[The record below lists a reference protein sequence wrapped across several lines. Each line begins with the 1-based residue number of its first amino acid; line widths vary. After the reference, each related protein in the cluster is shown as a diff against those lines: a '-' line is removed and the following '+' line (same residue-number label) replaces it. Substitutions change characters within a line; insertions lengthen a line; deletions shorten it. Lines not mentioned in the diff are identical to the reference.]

1 MKLFNKACMSLVG
14 ASLLFGQV
22 AFAGDE
28 KQKEEEKKQEQSASQ
43 SQDMKQVE
51 GTVIQHKFVN
61 VFKDKKQME
70 EAQKSGSADS
80 ASKKMLVVML
90 KTAKGND
97 RLLVDLGEMQEA
109 PKIKDGETK
118 LQVEGKLIDVGTQK
132 LFVAKRA
139 KLDGSKIDI
148 QRKSS

>member
-1 MKLFNKACMSLVG
+1 MKLFDKVCMGLVG

-22 AFAGDE
+22 AFAGDD
-28 KQKEEEKKQEQSASQ
+28 KQKEEANKQEQAASQ
-43 SQDMKQVE
+43 SQDLKQVE

-70 EAQKSGSADS
+70 EAQKTGSADS

-90 KTAKGND
+90 KTDKGND
-97 RLLVDLGEMQEA
+97 RLLVDLGEMKDA
-109 PKIKDGETK
+109 PKIKNGETK
-118 LQVEGKLIDVGTQK
+118 LQVEGKLIDVGTEK

-148 QRKSS
+148 QRKS

>member
-1 MKLFNKACMSLVG
+1 MKLFNKVCMSLVG
-14 ASLLFGQV
+14 ASLLFGQA
-22 AFAGDE
+22 AFANE
-28 KQKEEEKKQEQSASQ
+28 KQKEEEKKQEQAASP
-43 SQDMKQVE
+43 SQDLKQVE

-61 VFKDKKQME
+61 VFQDKKQME
-70 EAQKSGSADS
+70 EAQKSGKADN

-90 KTAKGND
+90 KTAKGSD

-109 PKIKDGETK
+109 PKIKNGETK
-118 LQVEGKLIDVGTQK
+118 LQVEGKLIDVGTEK